1 MKNISPIVLRLI
13 IANVIVFIL
22 LYFLPQ
28 NINQEYFSLH
38 KSNLL
43 GLHKTIVQ
51 DFHKYYLVSS
61 GVENFVVDA
70 EAFNWVQIVTHFFN
84 HGGLLHILF
93 NMWALANFGSIIEM
107 VLGAKRFLEFY
118 LFCGVL
124 GGIFCAFLD
133 PSPIPIVGA
142 SGAIFG
148 VMVAFA
154 IYFPQ
159 HKLTFLMPFP
169 ITFEARTWIIIL
181 GVMSAFFVVS
191 GYLHLPSE
199 SWGGNISHFGHLAG
213 MVSALIF
220 FYGKSILNKRM

>member
-1 MKNISPIVLRLI
+1 M
-13 IANVIVFIL
+13 A
-22 LYFLPQ
+22 LPEA
-28 NINQEYFSLH
+28 INHEYFSLH

-43 GLHKTIVQ
+43 GLHETIVQ
-51 DFHKYYLVSS
+51 DFHRYYLVEQ
-61 GVENFVVDA
+61 ENGSAITDA
-70 EAFNWVQIVTHFFN
+70 EGFQWVQIVTHFFN
-84 HGGLLHILF
+84 HGGILHILF

-107 VLGAKRFLEFY
+107 VLGARRFLEFY

-124 GGIFCAFLD
+124 GGLFCAFLD

-169 ITFEARTWIIIL
+169 LTFEARTWIIIL

-191 GYLHLPSE
+191 DYLHLPS
-199 SWGGNISHFGHLAG
+199 SKWGGNISHFGHLAG

-220 FYGKSILNKRM
+220 FYGQSLFQKRM